1 MFGVQKFTIVSKPS
15 HRLISR
21 TFYRALTTKN
31 DILQI
36 LRERG
41 LIQQVS
47 QPESVLTQKLLN
59 GDKIK
64 LYCGADPTAKS
75 LHLGNL
81 LPLMILLNFYI
92 RGHDVVSLI
101 GGATGKVGD
110 PSGRKTER
118 DVIEENKRQEN
129 IERIVSQFKKFFTN
143 GVKYYESRMQSQNTT
158 VASQA
163 GEVFYRNNITWWK
176 DVKMLD
182 FLASYGKHIRIQ
194 SMLGRDSVSSRLQ
207 SQDGIGFNEFT
218 YQILQAY
225 DFYHLYSNED
235 VSVQVGGND
244 QWGNITAGIDL
255 INRISP
261 QSLKTRPAFGLTVPL
276 LTTSTGEKFG
286 KSAGN
291 AIFIDPE
298 INSAYDM
305 YQFFVNTTD
314 ADVSRFLKIFT
325 LLSMES
331 IQEIMQKHEQ
341 SPNERFAQK
350 CLALEVVDLIHGVGK
365 GLDAQFVSKILFGN
379 SSDFADVKANDLIR
393 VFTENRIL
401 NRVPK
406 SVSLSDL
413 VCQLTECSKSE
424 FKRKVKQGSIYLGP
438 SKTKVTDDITDFSPY
453 MLDEKVLLL
462 RVGKQKCF
470 VVEFV

>member
-143 GVKYYESRMQSQNTT
+143 G
-158 VASQA
+158 
-163 GEVFYRNNITWWK
+163 
-176 DVKMLD
+176 
-182 FLASYGKHIRIQ
+182 
-194 SMLGRDSVSSRLQ
+194 
-207 SQDGIGFNEFT
+207 
-218 YQILQAY
+218 
-225 DFYHLYSNED
+225 
-235 VSVQVGGND
+235 
-244 QWGNITAGIDL
+244 
-255 INRISP
+255 
-261 QSLKTRPAFGLTVPL
+261 LK
-276 LTTSTGEKFG
+276 
-286 KSAGN
+286 
-291 AIFIDPE
+291 
-298 INSAYDM
+298 
-305 YQFFVNTTD
+305 
-314 ADVSRFLKIFT
+314 
-325 LLSMES
+325 
-331 IQEIMQKHEQ
+331 
-341 SPNERFAQK
+341 
-350 CLALEVVDLIHGVGK
+350 
-365 GLDAQFVSKILFGN
+365 
-379 SSDFADVKANDLIR
+379 
-393 VFTENRIL
+393 
-401 NRVPK
+401 
-406 SVSLSDL
+406 
-413 VCQLTECSKSE
+413 
-424 FKRKVKQGSIYLGP
+424 
-438 SKTKVTDDITDFSPY
+438 
-453 MLDEKVLLL
+453 
-462 RVGKQKCF
+462 
-470 VVEFV
+470 

>member
-1 MFGVQKFTIVSKPS
+1 MIFG
-15 HRLISR
+15 RLLVR
-21 TFYRALTTKN
+21 NLATKC
-31 DILQI
+31 DVLQV

-41 LIQQVS
+41 LVQQVS
-47 QPESVLTQKLLN
+47 QPEKLLSEKLSN

-81 LPLMILLNFYI
+81 LPLMVLLNFYV

-118 DVIEENKRQEN
+118 DVIAEAKRQGN
-129 IERIVSQFKKFFTN
+129 IERIVEQYKTFFTN
-143 GVKYYESRMQSQNTT
+143 GLKYYESRIKERDAPGKVT
-158 VASQA
+158 
-163 GEVFYRNNITWWK
+163 YLNNISWWQ

-182 FLASYGKHIRIQ
+182 FLATYGKHIRIQ
-194 SMLGRDSVSSRLQ
+194 NMLSRDSVSSRLQ

-225 DFYHLYSNED
+225 DFYHLYSNEQ
-235 VSVQVGGND
+235 VSIQVGGND

-261 QSLKTRPAFGLTVPL
+261 QHVKTRPAFGLTVPL

-291 AIFIDPE
+291 AVFIDPE
-298 INSAYDM
+298 INTSYDM

-314 ADVSRFLKIFT
+314 ADVAKQLKIFT
-325 LLSMES
+325 LLPLEL
-331 IQEIMQKHEQ
+331 IEDIMAQHAL
-341 SPNERFAQK
+341 SPNERYAQK
-350 CLALEVVDLIHGVGK
+350 RLAKEVVDLIHGIGK
-365 GLDAQFVSKILFGN
+365 GDDAEFVSRILFGGSGFEN
-379 SSDFADVKANDLIR
+379 VKAAELIR
-393 VFTENRIL
+393 VFDENRIL
-401 NRVPK
+401 NKIPINTP
-406 SVSLSDL
+406 LSDI
-413 VCQLTECSKSE
+413 VCQLIDCSKTES
-424 FKRKVKQGSIYLGP
+424 RRRIKQGSIYLGP
-438 SKTKVTDDITDFSPY
+438 NKNKVVDDTTNFSPF
-453 MLDEKVLLL
+453 LIDERVLLL
-462 RVGKQKCF
+462 RVGKQKCY
-470 VVEFV
+470 VIECI